1 MNRIRLAFALILC
14 STALA
19 QNEGQLQSEFRRERE
34 ELAKNCSA
42 LKSMLGC
49 LQVIAT
55 GKPLHLTGGG
65 LAPQSGFGFGP
76 AFAYEKNLESWR
88 LSTNADGVAALNGSW
103 RTGVYLKAVRTA
115 AKQIDVVTDR
125 SAATPDEFSPTPVPE
140 FNFYVQGISLQK
152 LHYYGE
158 GQFTPRSSL
167 AMFGM
172 RQTIAGGNV
181 IYPMLRSSGL
191 SLFGELN
198 GRWVALRGRNE
209 ENVPSIEQRF
219 SEATAP
225 GLATQPAYLQTGEG
239 VKFNRS
245 WDFLHLNYSAILRQ
259 FTAVSESRYSFQR
272 LTLDFNHEIPLYRHM
287 RRISPAE
294 AVGPDESPASL
305 ESPRYTRNREGSI
318 TLRALLNTSYTS
330 DGSVVPFYFQP
341 TLGGSDIN
349 GDRMLPSYAD
359 YRFRAPNLMLFSA
372 TAEHSIWGPIGGI
385 FRADTGRVAIT
396 RGDLGFEHLRHSF
409 ATGLTI
415 RAGGL
420 PQVMFLFAWG
430 GGEGTHNIFYISPS
444 LLGSGGRPSLY

>member
-1 MNRIRLAFALILC
+1 MRSIQFAVSVVLC

-34 ELAKNCSA
+34 EIAKHCSDV
-42 LKSMLGC
+42 KSILGC
-49 LQVIAT
+49 LQVFAV
-55 GKPLHLTGGG
+55 GKPLHLTGGN

-76 AFAYEKNLESWR
+76 AFAFEKNLESWR
-88 LSTNADGVAALNGSW
+88 LSTNADAVAAINGSW
-103 RTGVYLKAVRTA
+103 RAGVYLKAVHTPS
-115 AKQIDVVTDR
+115 KQIGVVTDR

-140 FNFYVQGISLQK
+140 FNFYAQGISLQK

-158 GQFTPRSSL
+158 GQFTPRSNL
-167 AMFGM
+167 AMYGM
-172 RQTIAGGNV
+172 RQTIAGANV
-181 IYPMLRSSGL
+181 IYPILRSSGL

-198 GRWVALRGRNE
+198 GRFVALRDRHE
-209 ENVPSIEQRF
+209 DAAPSIEQIY
-219 SEATAP
+219 SERTAP
-225 GLATQPAYLQTGEG
+225 GLANQPGYLQTGEG
-239 VKFNRS
+239 VKFNRA

-259 FTAVSESRYSFQR
+259 FSAVSDSRYSFQR
-272 LTLDFNHEIPLYRHM
+272 LTLDFNHEIPLYRRM
-287 RRISPAE
+287 RRASPAE

-318 TLRALLNTSYTS
+318 GLRALLNTSYTS
-330 DGSVVPFYFQP
+330 NGSVVPFYFQP
-341 TLGGSDIN
+341 TLGGSDLN

-372 TAEHSIWGPIGGI
+372 TAEHSIWGPLGGI
-385 FRADTGRVAIT
+385 FRADTGRVAVT
-396 RGDLGFEHLRHSF
+396 RGDLGFDHLRHSF
-409 ATGLTI
+409 GAGLTI

-430 GGEGTHNIFYISPS
+430 GGEGTHNIFYVSPS